1 MAKINDP
8 GEVVEVWHPGS
19 LKLKRRNKVKVVEFE
34 KALTVFDDYPDGVDV
49 YYFYIQKKMD
59 NEWLWD
65 EDKLLYEEALR
76 KYPKNKFI
84 WKEVDVDS
92 L

>member
-1 MAKINDP
+1 M
-8 GEVVEVWHPGS
+8 
-19 LKLKRRNKVKVVEFE
+19 KVVKFE

-59 NEWLWD
+59 NEWVWLWD
-65 EDKLLYEEALR
+65 EEKLLYGEALR
-76 KYPKNKFI
+76 KYPKNKFT
-84 WKEVDVDS
+84 WKEADVDS

>member
-1 MAKINDP
+1 M
-8 GEVVEVWHPGS
+8 
-19 LKLKRRNKVKVVEFE
+19 KVVEFE

-49 YYFYIQKKMD
+49 YYFYIQTKMD
-59 NEWLWD
+59 NEWVWLWD
-65 EDKLLYEEALR
+65 EDKLLYEEALK

-92 L
+92 LW

>member
-1 MAKINDP
+1 MK
-8 GEVVEVWHPGS
+8 VVEV
-19 LKLKRRNKVKVVEFE
+19 E

-49 YYFYIQKKMD
+49 YYFYIQI
-59 NEWLWD
+59 
-65 EDKLLYEEALR
+65 YEEALM

-84 WKEVDVDS
+84 LKEVDVDS